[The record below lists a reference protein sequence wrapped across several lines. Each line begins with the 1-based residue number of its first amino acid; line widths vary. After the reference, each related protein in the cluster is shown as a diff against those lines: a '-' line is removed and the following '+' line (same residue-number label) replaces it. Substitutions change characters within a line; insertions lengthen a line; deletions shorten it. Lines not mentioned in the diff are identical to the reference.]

1 LSFYFKVN
9 IRPEVPG
16 RTLIS
21 VYHGQDLQP
30 NIAQPDI
37 STVAADMQQSMN
49 YESQRQYQFPN
60 HGDQQQDPSAKDS
73 IPPEPLPPNLSRE
86 HKRRQQQQK
95 LQEEQVKCLDQPC
108 FQSPDTIRQNILP
121 GFKIYYITVLILFR
135 VGK

>member
-30 NIAQPDI
+30 NIAQPAI

-121 GFKIYYITVLILFR
+121 GLKIFTLLH
-135 VGK
+135 